1 MGKSLKRFIHVLLI
15 VILTFRVFISY
26 EVMPVSIAI
35 ENHGWALSVGSSYSE
50 TMPYHVVLNNGDIAL
65 AGTHND
71 GTKNSIIFMIIDKN
85 GIEKPNSKKVV
96 SFSNSAVVRSVSKKP
111 NGNIIVAGDVEKTI
125 SDYFVV
131 ELNSSGNV
139 VSKVDALGNCINPFS
154 IGGSNAEHL
163 YTAIGT
169 SDNGM
174 LLGGFSYTFTSMG
187 EYYLVKLD
195 QNNKLEW
202 SKYYFNHAGFYNSWV
217 SGHPYHSIIE
227 TSDGGFLVGAH
238 VYPGMN
244 SDDYYLLK
252 LDNLGNKQWGKM
264 YGYNGADWTSSVA
277 QAQDGGYIISGTS
290 TNLGSGS
297 WDVLT
302 LKTDST
308 GNISWAN
315 TYGSA
320 SVVDWSVRT
329 ISTADG
335 GIATL
340 WNDFGYVN
348 PAYLTKMDQNGQIE
362 WINRLGNTFS
372 KKMVCLSQ
380 GDSED
385 LVVSGHINLNNG
397 NQEDFL
403 LMCFDK
409 NGRIYSDEDANSLS
423 VHFSS
428 NFPIQVIDQI
438 GNVLHQNYNPVLNE
452 AIFQPECM
460 GYSQLDT
467 SLISTSIITQNPDIP
482 VDDDDDD
489 DPEEYPILLVHGFQF
504 APYNPLDKMESL
516 VKQFTGQPSINVF
529 NTEAI
534 PVNIDSNHYVYHV
547 FALSENYRSVYVSDF
562 GSILFDP
569 YNPIQSLRLPTFDD
583 IRFYAGKLKQ
593 EIDVIKQS
601 ENQDKLNIV
610 AHSMGGLI
618 ARTYIEER
626 AFDSEY
632 AKRTYPLG
640 SHRSFLPR
648 FENDIHRLIMIGT
661 PNHGTQ
667 AAKVWTNGA
676 KVAQIALS
684 AYSGTAI
691 VTLVEQMASE
701 KVKSKLFELLNSHLP
716 FNIFGFN
723 PLDHILQNLTCI
735 GQMDTASS
743 FIKILNYERDISW
756 DVNRDDILNN
766 GVYYHLIGGVIP
778 HYLLTFATQAS
789 IDRHYIDLSEKL
801 ISDENRAYLF
811 GESDGLVP
819 VNSVRV
825 YDEQRV
831 SWQYGNLNHMYIHAD
846 HSQILRNPQSF
857 EMLQKLLESP
867 EEKIQSKEYW
877 KSYGKGYSAGLFYR
891 ILGATMFSPAVLSI
905 KANNQ
910 IVGFDFNNTTE
921 SAFVNHLDGSIQWF
935 DPPSNIV
942 SYRVE
947 GYEEGTYGVRFTSLD
962 FNDDKNEAFVF
973 ENHGLPTNIG
983 QVDQIEIDWETHEA
997 KMSIDYDGDGEFDD
1011 YVTAP
1016 SAPKPLIGTLN
1027 HNRVNLQW
1035 SGSEP
1040 GTRKIKGYRIYRA
1053 SVKNEQFKA
1062 IGFVNAS
1069 KNDEITSYSNNNSSY
1084 QFTDGTGTIG
1094 ESYLYFINAEAE
1106 GGLNSVS
1113 SNIYQAGP
1121 LTLPPAPHL
1130 RISAELNK
1138 PTFSKDE
1145 TAMVMVTVVNQGE
1158 SVATNTHVKM
1168 TLPQELS
1175 FLRSTRYRSVVQT
1188 PALIEFELGAIAPN
1202 SVQTFQVDVKVLVAV
1217 SQLRSIPIHF
1227 DVNCTEKSFDFAHV
1241 LLQLVP
1247 QRSGRPDIYLGLYY
1261 RNAHWDP
1268 QTSSVFIP
1276 QDTPLEIDLILTGA
1290 QAPYEL
1296 SIDWGDGEV
1305 VLLTQQTDL
1314 RQTLRHQFKSKG
1326 KKTIT
1331 VKVTDQLQRSK
1342 TATLH
1347 MEVR

>member
-1 MGKSLKRFIHVLLI
+1 MGKSLKKIIHILLI
-15 VILTFRVFISY
+15 MFFICQTLIPY
-26 EVMPVSIAI
+26 EAEQNAKAV
-35 ENHGWALSVGSSYSE
+35 EGHGWALSMGSSYFE

-85 GIEKPNSKKVV
+85 GIEKPNSKRVL
-96 SFSNSAVVRSVSKKP
+96 SLSNSAVVRSVSKKP

-139 VSKVDALGNCINPFS
+139 VNKVDTMSNCVNPFT

-174 LLGGFSYTFTSMG
+174 LLGGFSYTFTGMG

-195 QNNKLEW
+195 QNNEVEW
-202 SKYYFNHAGFYNSWV
+202 SKYFSNHVGSYGSWV

-238 VYPGMN
+238 VYPGIN
-244 SDDYYLLK
+244 SDDFYLLK
-252 LDNLGNKQWGKM
+252 LDKFGNKQWGKM

-302 LKTDST
+302 VKTDSI

-315 TYGSA
+315 SYGSS

-335 GIATL
+335 GFASL
-340 WNDFGYVN
+340 WNDFGHVN

-362 WINRLGNTFS
+362 WVNHVGSTYP
-372 KKMVCLSQ
+372 KKMVSLSQ

-385 LVVSGHINLNNG
+385 LVVSGHIKLNNG
-397 NQEDFL
+397 NEEDFL

-438 GNVLHQNYNPVLNE
+438 SNVLHQNYNPVLNE
-452 AIFQPECM
+452 ASFQPECI
-460 GYSQLDT
+460 GYSELDA

-489 DPEEYPILLVHGFQF
+489 DPEDYPILLVHGVQWLSV
-504 APYNPLDKMESL
+504 YNPIEIWAKMIEKL
-516 VKQFTGQPSINVF
+516 TGQNLHLNKEGKF
-529 NTEAI
+529 KRDDDYDDQRNTLI
-534 PVNIDSNHYVYHV
+534 QCIQVDQNNTWHYVYKIP
-547 FALSENYRSVYVSDF
+547 AKNETQKTVYVVDYNYF
-562 GSILFDP
+562 KITIPGGFPNPLITKLLINGSIRDL
-569 YNPIQSLRLPTFDD
+569 TTED
-583 IRFYAGKLKQ
+583 IRTYAGNLKKA
-593 EIDVIKQS
+593 IDAVKSDANSEKVSVI
-601 ENQDKLNIV
+601 

-618 ARTYIEER
+618 ARTYIEED
-626 AFDSEY
+626 AFNSDY
-632 AKRTYPLG
+632 AKQVFPDPRKG
-640 SHRSFLPR
+640 LPIYD
-648 FENDIHRLIMIGT
+648 NDIHRLIMLGT

-667 AAKVWTNGA
+667 IVGTLLQKLAKGNF
-676 KVAQIALS
+676 KCLP
-684 AYSGTAI
+684 
-691 VTLVEQMASE
+691 QMG
-701 KVKSKLFELLNSHLP
+701 VN
-716 FNIFGFN
+716 
-723 PLDHILQNLTCI
+723 
-735 GQMDTASS
+735 SS
-743 FIKILNYERDISW
+743 FLKVLNYREDKQNYFDRDKKW
-756 DVNRDDILNN
+756 DLSHKDILHNN
-766 GVYYHLIGGVIP
+766 VNYHLIGGIIP
-778 HYLLTFATQAS
+778 LDGGSIPELLTKYKGIKNKLLSSENTE
-789 IDRHYIDLSEKL
+789 DLTYYNDGMVPANSARL
-801 ISDENRAYLF
+801 YNFGAYQKQ
-811 GESDGLVP
+811 
-819 VNSVRV
+819 NS
-825 YDEQRV
+825 
-831 SWQYGNLNHMYIHAD
+831 NLNHMYIHAD
-846 HSQILRNPQSF
+846 HSQLITKNEVFPIV
-857 EMLQKLLESP
+857 QKLLNGP
-867 EEKIQSKEYW
+867 TEKIPAGFNW
-877 KSYGKGYSAGLFYR
+877 KPYGKNEDAGFWYRRFSGYIY
-891 ILGATMFSPAVLSI
+891 SPAVLSMQ
-905 KANNQ
+905 AEDDY
-910 IVGFDFNNTTE
+910 VGFSLSDGINNTTE

-973 ENHGLPTNIG
+973 ENHGLPTGVG
-983 QVDQIEIDWETHEA
+983 QVDQIEINWDTQEA
-997 KMSIDYDGDGEFDD
+997 KIAMDYDGDGEFDE
-1011 YVTAP
+1011 YATAP

-1035 SGSEP
+1035 SGSES

-1053 SVKNEQFKA
+1053 SVKDEQFKA

-1069 KNDEITSYSNNNSSY
+1069 KNDEITSSSNNNSSY
-1084 QFTDGTGTIG
+1084 QFTDGAGTIG
-1094 ESYLYFINAEAE
+1094 ESYLYFVNAEDE

-1113 SNIYQAGP
+1113 SDIFQAGP

-1145 TAMVMVTVVNQGE
+1145 TAMVMVTVMNQGE
-1158 SVATNTHVKM
+1158 LVASNTRVKM

-1175 FLRSTRYRSVVQT
+1175 FLRASRYRSVVQT
-1188 PALIEFELGAIAPN
+1188 PALIEFELGALAPN

-1217 SQLRSIPIHF
+1217 SQLRSIPVHF
-1227 DVNCTEKSFDFAHV
+1227 DVNCTEKSYDYAHV

-1261 RNAHWDP
+1261 RNASWDP
-1268 QTSSVFIP
+1268 LTASVYIP
-1276 QDTPLEIDLILTGA
+1276 QDTPLEIDFVLTGA

-1326 KKTIT
+1326 KKAIT

-1342 TATLH
+1342 TATIS